1 MDSSFAFLSRIPDQT
16 GYMVISD
23 GAVIK
28 SEGDLTNH
36 DTLASSIMKILRI
49 GAPLTSSIGESF
61 ESLTIAFSD
70 YFFTIS
76 LSGPLTFIVKRKPA
90 ATPIETK

>member
-28 SEGDLTNH
+28 VHNFFGRRGISSLFSSNFIMFCPGFSTFIGSEGV
-36 DTLASSIMKILRI
+36 
-49 GAPLTSSIGESF
+49 E
-61 ESLTIAFSD
+61 
-70 YFFTIS
+70 
-76 LSGPLTFIVKRKPA
+76 
-90 ATPIETK
+90 

>member
-1 MDSSFAFLSRIPDQT
+1 MTDMRSLQ
-16 GYMVISD
+16 
-23 GAVIK
+23 

-36 DTLASSIMKILRI
+36 DSLASNIMKILRI
-49 GAPLTSSIGESF
+49 GAPLTSSVGESF

-76 LSGPLTFIVKRKPA
+76 L
-90 ATPIETK
+90 